1 MKSCK
6 TCNEFM
12 CSQSHTDCIS
22 EHCGGK
28 NTYIPKMQNT
38 KLDYCEL
45 RDKIH
50 NILEDFLQYEIKMH
64 NAGEFDFEYMEY
76 CTDDILHLIKR
87 QGGAY

>member
-12 CSQSHTDCIS
+12 CGQSNTDCIS
-22 EHCGGK
+22 EYCGGK

-38 KLDYCEL
+38 KLDYYEL

-50 NILEDFLQYEIKMH
+50 NILEDFLQHEIK
-64 NAGEFDFEYMEY
+64 D
-76 CTDDILHLIKR
+76 
-87 QGGAY
+87 

>member
-12 CSQSHTDCIS
+12 CGQSNTDCIS
-22 EHCGGK
+22 ENCGGK
-28 NTYIPKMQNT
+28 DTYIPKTQKT

-50 NILEDFLQYEIKMH
+50 NILEDFLQHEIKMC
-64 NAGEFDFEYMEY
+64 NAGEFDFEYMEC

-87 QGGAY
+87 QGGTY

>member
-12 CSQSHTDCIS
+12 CGQSNTDCIS
-22 EHCGGK
+22 EYCGGK

-50 NILEDFLQYEIKMH
+50 NILQGFLQYEI
-64 NAGEFDFEYMEY
+64 NAGEFDFEYLEFR
-76 CTDDILHLIKR
+76 TDEILHLIKR
-87 QGGAY
+87 QGGTY

>member
-12 CSQSHTDCIS
+12 CSKSNTDCIS
-22 EHCGGK
+22 EYCGGQ
-28 NTYIPKMQNT
+28 NTYIPKMQNA

-50 NILEDFLQYEIKMH
+50 NILQDFLQHEIEMH
-64 NAGEFDFEYMEY
+64 NAGEFDFEYMEC
-76 CTDDILHLIKR
+76 CTDDFLHLIKR
-87 QGGAY
+87 QGGSY

>member
-12 CSQSHTDCIS
+12 CGQSNTDCIS
-22 EHCGGK
+22 EYCGGK

-50 NILEDFLQYEIKMH
+50 NILEDFLQHEIEMH
-64 NAGEFDFEYMEY
+64 NAGEFDFEYMEC
-76 CTDDILHLIKR
+76 CTDDILHLIKG
-87 QGGAY
+87 QGGSY

>member
-12 CSQSHTDCIS
+12 CSKSHTNCIS
-22 EHCGGK
+22 EYCGDK
-28 NTYIPKMQNT
+28 NTHMPKMQNT

-50 NILEDFLQYEIKMH
+50 NILEDFLQHEIKMH
-64 NAGEFDFEYMEY
+64 DAGEFDFEYMEY
-76 CTDDILHLIKR
+76 RTDDILHLIKR
-87 QGGAY
+87 QGGSY